1 MSTQAQPAPGPLA
14 GAVMLNALAD
24 HWWVLLLRGIAA
36 LIFGF
41 LTFLWPG
48 ITLLTLTLFW
58 GAFALV
64 DGVLALWTA
73 IFGKGGTIAP
83 RWWLAIV
90 GVAGIAAGIL
100 TFAWPVKTAI
110 ILLLFI
116 ACWAI
121 VAGVMEIWGAIK
133 LRKEIEGEWLLGL
146 GGLLTVIFGVIL
158 IARPAVG
165 ALAVAWI
172 IGWFAMLLGVTWIAL
187 AFRLKKHKRA
197 A

>member
-1 MSTQAQPAPGPLA
+1 MSTQAQPSPLS
-14 GAVMLNALAD
+14 GAVMLHALAS
-24 HWWVLLLRGIAA
+24 HWWVLLIRGIAA
-36 LIFGF
+36 IVFGV

-64 DGVLALWTA
+64 DGVLALWSA
-73 IFGKGGTIAP
+73 ISGRLGPVAP

-121 VAGVMEIWGAIK
+121 VTGVMEIWGAIK
-133 LRKEIEGEWLLGL
+133 LRKEIENEWLLGL
-146 GGLLTVIFGVIL
+146 GGLITVIFGVIL

-165 ALAVAWI
+165 ALAVAWM
-172 IGWFAMLLGVTWIAL
+172 IGWFAILLGVTWIAL
-187 AFRLKKHKRA
+187 ALRLKKHKHPA
-197 A
+197 

>member
-1 MSTQAQPAPGPLA
+1 MSVQAQPGPLQ
-14 GAVMLNALAD
+14 GAVMLHALAD
-24 HWWVLLLRGIAA
+24 HWWVLLVRGVAA

-48 ITLLTLTLFW
+48 ITLLTLTMFF

-64 DGVLALWTA
+64 DGVLALWSA
-73 IFGKGGTIAP
+73 ISGKLGPVAP

-100 TFAWPVKTAI
+100 TFVWPLKTAI

-133 LRKEIEGEWLLGL
+133 LRKEIENEWLLGL
-146 GGLLTVIFGVIL
+146 AGLMTVVFGVIL
-158 IARPAVG
+158 IARPMVG

-187 AFRLKKHKRA
+187 AFRLKKHKRPA
-197 A
+197 

>member
-1 MSTQAQPAPGPLA
+1 MSTQAQPGPLA
-14 GAVMLNALAD
+14 GAVMLHALAD
-24 HWWVLLLRGIAA
+24 HWWVLLVRGIAA
-36 LIFGF
+36 IVFGA
-41 LTFLWPG
+41 LTFFWPG

-64 DGVLALWTA
+64 DGVLALWSA
-73 IFGKGGTIAP
+73 ISGRLGPLAP

-100 TFAWPVKTAI
+100 TFVWPVKTAI

-133 LRKEIEGEWLLGL
+133 LRKEIDNEWLLGL
-146 GGLLTVIFGVIL
+146 GGLLTVIFGVVL
-158 IARPAVG
+158 IARPALG
-165 ALAVAWI
+165 ALAVAWM

-187 AFRLKKHKRA
+187 AFRLKKHKRPS
-197 A
+197 

>member
-1 MSTQAQPAPGPLA
+1 MSTQAQPGPLA
-14 GAVMLNALAD
+14 GAVMLHALAD
-24 HWWVLLLRGIAA
+24 HWWVLLIRGIAA
-36 LIFGF
+36 IVFGV

-48 ITLLTLTLFW
+48 ITLLTLTMFW

-64 DGVLALWTA
+64 DGVLALWSA
-73 IFGKGGTIAP
+73 ISGKMGPVAP

-100 TFAWPVKTAI
+100 TFVWPVKTAI

-133 LRKEIEGEWLLGL
+133 LRKEIENEWLLGL
-146 GGLLTVIFGVIL
+146 AGLMTVIFGVIL
-158 IARPAVG
+158 IARPMVG

-187 AFRLKKHKRA
+187 AFRLKKHKRTA
-197 A
+197 